1 MHGENLGTVYFRYE
15 AAFDENLSH
24 LSLHMS
30 GVLGALTTNLPML
43 DRLRI
48 RKLPSEWSRIR

>member
-1 MHGENLGTVYFRYE
+1 MEKNLVRLNSDTKQRLMK
-15 AAFDENLSH
+15 NLSH
-24 LSLHMS
+24 LSLHMP